1 MLFSAAESLLS
12 MLLHRHQECSMTKSS
27 IRLATLGIA
36 SAFALGVAL
45 PAFAMDS
52 PSPNTNPP
60 QTQTQAP
67 KGKSTSSK
75 KKKKDDK
82 KSEQQF
88 INGYKAAHAMIY
100 KRHQY
105 AAAIDKLKSLGHDD
119 NADVANLIGYSSRKL
134 GRYDDSKVWY
144 ERALAADPAH
154 ARTWSYY
161 GMWHAEQG
169 NVLKAKE
176 YLTKVASLC
185 GNTTCREYT
194 MLKGVIEG
202 TRTY

>member
-1 MLFSAAESLLS
+1 
-12 MLLHRHQECSMTKSS
+12 MTKSS
-27 IRLATLGIA
+27 IRLATLGVA
-36 SAFALGVAL
+36 SAFALAVAL
-45 PAFAMDS
+45 PSFAMDS
-52 PSPNTNPP
+52 PSPTSNPP
-60 QTQTQAP
+60 QGQTQSPP
-67 KGKSTSSK
+67 KGKSTSK
-75 KKKKDDK
+75 KKKKQ
-82 KSEQQF
+82 SEQQF

-134 GRYDDSKVWY
+134 GRYEDSKTWY
-144 ERALAADPAH
+144 ERALAADPEH
-154 ARTWSYY
+154 TVTWSYY